1 MVTRRSINTER
12 APRAI
17 GPYAQGVA
25 AGGFLFLSGQVPL
38 DPATGEMVRGSLQD
52 EVSRVLENLKAV
64 LQAAGATFD
73 QVVRTTIFLTDLRD
87 FEEMNAAYA
96 RYFGE
101 TRPARSTI
109 QVAALPRGARVEIDA
124 IARLE

>member
-1 MVTRRSINTER
+1 MESRRSIDTER

-38 DPATGEMVRGSLQD
+38 DPSTGEMVRGSLQD

-64 LQAAGATFD
+64 LQAAGATLD
-73 QVVRTTIFLTDLRD
+73 QVVRTTIFLTDLKD
-87 FEEMNAAYA
+87 FEDMNAAYA
-96 RYFGE
+96 RYFGKA
-101 TRPARSTI
+101 RPARSTV
-109 QVAALPRGARVEIDA
+109 QVVALPRGARIEIDA